1 MKVKPEEQGES
12 SCTGVSVS
20 VNHAGQNMSEH
31 SSDDLEKAVCK
42 WLWGRARTCVRTQTR
57 LVAPW
62 QVAAGLRQQGSSSFK
77 SFLSARAECP
87 L

>member
-1 MKVKPEEQGES
+1 MKVKPEEKGES

-31 SSDDLEKAVCK
+31 SSDDFE
-42 WLWGRARTCVRTQTR
+42 
-57 LVAPW
+57 